1 MNALSYTEP
10 VTVTDEDG
18 GEVQMSAGAFAM
30 FENTIVFPSGY
41 TVSSG
46 EFRFPAEN
54 ISANRAQNQR
64 ALYEFLG
71 GTQSGSSVTVNMV
84 RSLSE
89 DLWGRAAEV
98 EVGAGEIT
106 ATVTAGAGEYLFLNF
121 VASKGYTV
129 TVNGREAE
137 LIDNDLHFLLVAL
150 DEGENVVR
158 FTYSSPYVRYA
169 AAGLAGAVV
178 GLLAVALVVKKTK
191 FMQKA
196 SSVIAWAG
204 VSLALAVV
212 LFFMVFPLFVFLG
225 KVLAA
230 AGTKLGIL

>member
-1 MNALSYTEP
+1 
-10 VTVTDEDG
+10 
-18 GEVQMSAGAFAM
+18 
-30 FENTIVFPSGY
+30 
-41 TVSSG
+41 
-46 EFRFPAEN
+46 
-54 ISANRAQNQR
+54 
-64 ALYEFLG
+64 
-71 GTQSGSSVTVNMV
+71 MV

-137 LIDNDLHFLLVAL
+137 LIDNDLHFLLVAV

-204 VSLALAVV
+204 VSLALAGRA
-212 LFFMVFPLFVFLG
+212 VFHGISAFCIFGKSAGGGGDEVGDPLIFRFPPRPVDLSRCFRKKSKKISKAPEKCL
-225 KVLAA
+225 
-230 AGTKLGIL
+230 TKIVRVSIIGYALPKKFCGRACTEA